1 MGFGMAELLLE
12 HGHKLWVYDEN
23 ETRVSEIVSH
33 GAQAVSDLPALVAAL
48 ATPRLIWV
56 MVPYEAVD
64 VVLDELL
71 PHLAPGDVVV
81 DGGNSPF
88 RESMR
93 RGRRLEAQ
101 QVYFLDVGVSGG
113 PGGARTGACIM
124 VGGDKKIFQT
134 YETLFRDAAAPNAYQ
149 YMGES
154 GAGHFVKMVHNGI
167 EYGMMQALAEGFTL
181 LKEAPFDL
189 DLPAVADLYNHR
201 SVIESR
207 LVGWLGDAY
216 KQFGEDLEE
225 VSGSV
230 AHTGEGEWTVE
241 AARDLEVPVPIIEGS
256 LGFRVASKEHPNYT
270 GKILSALRNQFGKHA
285 VRE

>member
-1 MGFGMAELLLE
+1 
-12 HGHKLWVYDEN
+12 
-23 ETRVSEIVSH
+23 
-33 GAQAVSDLPALVAAL
+33 
-48 ATPRLIWV
+48 
-56 MVPYEAVD
+56 
-64 VVLDELL
+64 
-71 PHLAPGDVVV
+71 
-81 DGGNSPF
+81 
-88 RESMR
+88 
-93 RGRRLEAQ
+93 
-101 QVYFLDVGVSGG
+101 
-113 PGGARTGACIM
+113 
-124 VGGDKKIFQT
+124 
-134 YETLFRDAAAPNAYQ
+134 
-149 YMGES
+149 MGES

>member
-12 HGHKLWVYDEN
+12 HGHALWVYDEN
-23 ETRVSEIVSH
+23 ETRISEVVAH
-33 GAQAVSDLPALVAAL
+33 GASAVLSLEALVGAL
-48 ATPRLIWV
+48 EAPRLIWI

-71 PHLAPGDVVV
+71 PHLSPGDVVV

-101 QVYFLDVGVSGG
+101 GVHFLDVGVSGG

-124 VGGDKKIFQT
+124 VGGEKKVFET
-134 YETLFRDAAAPNAYQ
+134 YQQLFRDVAAPEACQ
-149 YMGES
+149 YVGES

-167 EYGMMQALAEGFTL
+167 EYGMMQAIAEGFTI
-181 LKEAPFDL
+181 LKEAPFDI
-189 DLPAVADLYNHR
+189 DLPSIADLYNRR

-225 VSGSV
+225 VSGTV

-241 AARDLEVPVPIIEGS
+241 AARDLEVPVPIIEGA
-256 LGFRVASKEHPNYT
+256 LAFRVASQTHPSYA
-270 GKILSALRNQFGKHA
+270 GKILSALRNQFGKHR
-285 VRE
+285 VRD